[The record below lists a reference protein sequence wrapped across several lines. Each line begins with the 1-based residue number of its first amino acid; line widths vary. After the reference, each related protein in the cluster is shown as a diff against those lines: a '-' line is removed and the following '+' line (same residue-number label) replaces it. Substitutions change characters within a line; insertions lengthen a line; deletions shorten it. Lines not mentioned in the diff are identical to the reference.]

1 MQPEGNL
8 IFTIGHSNHT
18 LDYFLDLLRQ
28 HQINAV
34 ADVRS
39 SPYSRFCPHF
49 NQSNLKTALTGA
61 GIVYVFLGKELGARP
76 DDSAYFVNDR
86 VSYKLLVA
94 RREFNDGL
102 NRVRSG
108 MSKYR
113 LALMCAEKDPIDCHR
128 MILICRYMK
137 SLDLT
142 IRHIHGDG
150 SLETNEMAEK
160 RLCNRL
166 GLQADLFTSEAEVIE
181 QAYDRQ
187 AERIAFAQESESV
200 SL

>member
-1 MQPEGNL
+1 MRAEGNL

-18 LDYFLDLLRQ
+18 LEYFLDLLRQ

-34 ADVRS
+34 GDVRS
-39 SPYSRFCPHF
+39 SPHSRFCPHF
-49 NQSNLKTALTGA
+49 NQSNLKVALAGA

-76 DDSAYFVNDR
+76 DDLTCFVNGR
-86 VSYKLLVA
+86 VSYKLLAA
-94 RREFNDGL
+94 RREFNEGL

-108 MSKYR
+108 MTKYR

-128 MILICRYMK
+128 MILICRYMR
-137 SLDLT
+137 SPDLT

-150 SLETNEMAEK
+150 SFETNEMAEK
-160 RLCNRL
+160 RLCDRL
-166 GLQADLFTSEAEVIE
+166 GLRADLFTSTAEVVE

-187 AERIAFAQESESV
+187 SERIAFAQESEPV
-200 SL
+200 SP